1 MRQITRIALFAFLLF
16 SSFVCAS
23 ARAPEASDVRSAA
36 SKACAALKQ
45 LSALAPAACAV
56 ERAERR
62 HIVADVFEYSFQLK
76 VGEGPHDTVGLHRV
90 VRERANGVPFRAG
103 RAVFMVHGDL
113 WGFDEA
119 FMSSTL
125 SGAVARERS
134 IGVYLAQ
141 GGVDVW
147 GIDLRWT
154 RVPADTTNFQFMK
167 DWNLGTHVSDV
178 AAGIA
183 VARAVRAA
191 TGAGDAPVALLGWS
205 RGATIAYAYASA
217 EAALPEQSRQVNALI
232 PVDIAFKLD
241 PAHEAQRA
249 AACVRYAG
257 GLQQLQSGVYHSPMG
272 LGVRT
277 FGLLAATDPSGASPM
292 PGMTGL
298 TNKQAALLVGSAT
311 HLLFAPYPP
320 VPFYHLEAGTFD
332 ASGLPTG
339 LQFTSESYLY
349 DVYQSAAPF
358 QSATEQVE
366 TDGVLCGEA
375 DLPYDDNLAQVNVP
389 VYYVGA
395 GGGFGEFGLDTLGRL
410 GSTDVSSNV
419 VNLYGPEGRP
429 LDFGHSD
436 IFLADNAKELV
447 WKPLYDWVVSH

>member
-1 MRQITRIALFAFLLF
+1 MRHVTRIALFAFLLC

-23 ARAPEASDVRSAA
+23 ARQTARPDVRAA
-36 SKACAALKQ
+36 AA
-45 LSALAPAACAV
+45 AACAKV
-56 ERAERR
+56 KQSSSLTQAQCGVKRVERR
-62 HIVADVFEYSFQLK
+62 HIVADVFEYSFQLQ
-76 VGEGPHDTVGLHRV
+76 VGEGAHDLIGLHRV
-90 VRERANGVPFRAG
+90 VRERANGVPFTATRAL
-103 RAVFMVHGDL
+103 FMVHGDL

-134 IGVYLAQ
+134 VGVYLAQ
-141 GGVDVW
+141 QGVDVW

-154 RVPADTTNFQFMK
+154 QVPADTTDLQFMK
-167 DWNLGTHVSDV
+167 DWNVGTHVADV
-178 AAGIA
+178 ATGIG
-183 VARAVRAA
+183 VARAVRSA
-191 TGAGDAPVALLGWS
+191 TGGGDGRVALLGWS
-205 RGATIAYAYASA
+205 RGGIVAYAYANA
-217 EAALPEQSRQVNALI
+217 EAALPEAARQVDALI

-241 PAHEAQRA
+241 AAHEEQRA

-257 GLQQLQSGVYHSPMG
+257 GLQQLQSGVYHSPLG

-277 FGLLAATDPSGASPM
+277 FGLLAATDPSGASPV

-298 TNKQAALLVGSAT
+298 TNRQAALLVGSAT

-332 ASGLPTG
+332 AGGLPSG
-339 LQFTSESYLY
+339 LQFTQEPYLY
-349 DVYQSAAPF
+349 DFYQSAAPF

-366 TDGVLCGEA
+366 SDGVLCGEA
-375 DLPYDDNLAQVNVP
+375 DLPYDDNLAAVNVP

-410 GSTDVSSNV
+410 GSADVSSNV
-419 VNLYGPEGRP
+419 VRLYGPEGRP
-429 LDFGHSD
+429 VEFGHSD
-436 IFLADNAKELV
+436 LFLADNAKELV
-447 WKPLYDWVVSH
+447 WKPLYEWVVSH

>member
-1 MRQITRIALFAFLLF
+1 MRLFTRIALFSFLLF

-23 ARAPEASDVRSAA
+23 ARQASPADARSAA
-36 SKACAALKQ
+36 SKACAAARQ
-45 LSALAPAACAV
+45 FSALAPAACSV
-56 ERAERR
+56 KRAERR

-76 VGEGPHDTVGLHRV
+76 VGAGEHDVVGLHRV
-90 VRERANGVPFRAG
+90 VRERANGVPFRDA
-103 RAVFMVHGDL
+103 RAVFMIHGDL

-125 SGAVARERS
+125 SGAVARDRS
-134 IGVYLAQ
+134 VGVYLAQ
-141 GGVDVW
+141 QGLDVW

-154 RVPADTTNFQFMK
+154 QVPADATDLQFMK
-167 DWNLGTHVSDV
+167 DWNLSTHVSDV

-191 TGAGDAPVALLGWS
+191 KGAGDAPVALLGWS
-205 RGATIAYAYASA
+205 RGGIVAYAYANA
-217 EAALPEQSRQVNALI
+217 EAALPESSRQVDALI

-249 AACVRYAG
+249 AACARYAG
-257 GLQQLQSGVYHSPMG
+257 GVQQLQSGVYHSPLG

-277 FGLLAATDPSGASPM
+277 FGLLAATDPSGASPI

-298 TNKQAALLVGSAT
+298 NNRQAALLVGSAT
-311 HLLFAPYPP
+311 HLLLAPYPP
-320 VPFYHLEAGTFD
+320 VPAYHFHAGAFD
-332 ASGLPTG
+332 ASGLPSG
-339 LQFTSESYLY
+339 LQLTSEAYLY
-349 DVYQSAAPF
+349 DVYQSASPF

-366 TDGVLCGEA
+366 TDGVMCGEA
-375 DLPYDDNLAQVNVP
+375 DLPYDDNLALINVP

-395 GGGFGEFGLDTLGRL
+395 GGGFGEFGLDTLARL
-410 GSTDVSSNV
+410 GSADVTTNV
-419 VNLYGPEGRP
+419 VILYGPEGRP
-429 LDFGHSD
+429 VDFGHAD

-447 WKPLYDWVVSH
+447 WKPLYDWIVSH

>member
-1 MRQITRIALFAFLLF
+1 MRHITRIALLSFLLF
-16 SSFVCAS
+16 SSFVCAAAQQT
-23 ARAPEASDVRSAA
+23 ARPDVRAA
-36 SKACAALKQ
+36 AAAACAQVKQ
-45 LSALAPAACAV
+45 SSALVPAACGV
-56 ERAERR
+56 KRVERR
-62 HIVADVFEYSFQLK
+62 HIVADVFEYSFQLQ
-76 VGEGPHDTVGLHRV
+76 VGSGAHDHIGLHRV
-90 VRERANGVPFRAG
+90 VRERANGIPFAAN

-134 IGVYLAQ
+134 VGVYLAQ
-141 GGVDVW
+141 NGVDVW

-154 RVPADTTNFQFMK
+154 QVPADTTDFQFMK

-178 AAGIA
+178 ASAIT
-183 VARAVRAA
+183 VARGVRAA
-191 TGAGDAPVALLGWS
+191 TGAGDGRVALLGWS
-205 RGATIAYAYASA
+205 RGGAIAYAYANA
-217 EAALPEQSRQVNALI
+217 EAALPVESRQVDALI

-241 PAHEAQRA
+241 PAHEEQRT
-249 AACVRYAG
+249 AACARYAG
-257 GLQQLQSGVYHSPMG
+257 GVQQLQSGVYHSPLG

-277 FGLLAATDPSGASPM
+277 FGLLAATDPSGASPL

-298 TNKQAALLVGSAT
+298 TNRQAALLVGSAT

-339 LQFTSESYLY
+339 LQFTQEAYLF

-366 TDGVLCGEA
+366 SDGVLCG
-375 DLPYDDNLAQVNVP
+375 DSLPYDDNLAAVNVP

-410 GSTDVSSNV
+410 GSADVTSNV
-419 VNLYGPEGRP
+419 VRLYGPEGRP
-429 LDFGHSD
+429 VEFGHSD
-436 IFLADNAKELV
+436 LFLADNARELV
-447 WKPLYDWVVSH
+447 WKPLYDWLVSH